1 MRVPLASVG
10 LRDQDIESAIEVLR
24 SGNLTMGARVA
35 KFERMMAEYLQVKHF
50 VMVNSGSSA
59 NLAIVEALLRPTK
72 RKPFLNPGDG
82 VLVPA
87 IAWPTTIWPL
97 IQLNLKPYF
106 VDVSIESLGIDLN
119 KSQELIDNNK
129 GAIKALF
136 PIHPLGNGLDSKTL
150 KEFAELNNLVLI
162 NDVCESLGS
171 WDEEGHSGTAGLAGS
186 FSFYFS
192 HHITTMEGGG
202 ISTNDSLLA
211 DDLRSIRSH
220 GWSRDRSDAPEWSHN
235 LTNNDSRFLFVS
247 TGYNIRPMEI
257 QAAIGISQ
265 IQDIDNFI
273 AKRRS
278 HAVKVNTL
286 LSGTGL
292 RLIGGETLKDNTNT
306 RRHSWMMLPILIEND
321 FKYSRKQIISTL
333 ENAGIET
340 RPVLTGNFLN
350 QPSMKR
356 ITSEFFSAAD
366 LKVSDTLT
374 DSAFLIGNHH
384 EFTIDQ
390 IDYLLEALQEV
401 LT

>member
-1 MRVPLASVG
+1 MRVPLASTG
-10 LRDQDIESAIEVLR
+10 LREQDIELAIEVLR
-24 SGNLTMGARVA
+24 SGHLTMGAKVA
-35 KFERMMAEYLQVKHF
+35 EFEQLMTDYLQVKHF
-50 VMVNSGSSA
+50 IMVNSGSSA
-59 NLAIVEALLRPTK
+59 NLAIIEALLRPTK

-106 VDVSIESLGIDLN
+106 VDVSIESIGIDLS
-119 KSQELIDNNK
+119 KAQELIDNNP

-136 PIHPLGNGLDSKTL
+136 PIHPLGNGLESKVLTA
-150 KEFAELNNLVLI
+150 FAQLNNLVLI

-171 WDEEGHSGTAGLAGS
+171 WNNEDHAGTAGIAGS

-202 ISTNDSLLA
+202 VATNDSLFA

-220 GWSRDRSDAPEWSHN
+220 GWSRDRSDAHEWSQS

-265 IQDIDNFI
+265 IQDLDIFI

-278 HAVKVNTL
+278 NAMEVNKL

-292 RLIGGETLKDNTNT
+292 RLIGGETLKDHANV
-306 RRHSWMMLPILIEND
+306 RRHSWMMLPIFIEND
-321 FKYSRKQIISTL
+321 FKHSRKEIISIL
-333 ENAGIET
+333 EKAGIET

-356 ITSEFFSAAD
+356 ITLNFSGSSD
-366 LKVSDTLT
+366 LEVSDNLT
-374 DSAFLIGNHH
+374 NSAFLIGNHH
-384 EFTIDQ
+384 EFTRDQ
-390 IDYLLEALQEV
+390 VNWLLEVLQEV
-401 LT
+401 IA

>member
-1 MRVPLASVG
+1 MRVPLASIG
-10 LRDQDIESAIEVLR
+10 LREQDIASAIEVLR

-35 KFERMMAEYLQVKHF
+35 KFEQMMAEYLRVKHF
-50 VMVNSGSSA
+50 IMVNSGSSA
-59 NLAIVEALLRPTK
+59 NLAIIEALLRPTK
-72 RKPFLNPGDG
+72 RKPLLQPGDG

-97 IQLNLKPYF
+97 VQLNLKPYF
-106 VDVSIESLGIDLN
+106 VDVSIESIGMDLA
-119 KSQELIDNNK
+119 KAQELIDKNK
-129 GAIKALF
+129 GEVKALF
-136 PIHPLGNGLDSKTL
+136 PIHPLGNGLDSNSL
-150 KEFAELNNLVLI
+150 KAFAELNNLVLI

-171 WDEEGHSGTAGLAGS
+171 WDDVGHAGTAGLAGS

-202 ISTNDSLLA
+202 VATNDSLFA
-211 DDLRSIRSH
+211 DDLKSIRSH
-220 GWSRDRSDAPEWSHN
+220 GWSRDRGDAREWSHN

-265 IQDIDNFI
+265 IQDIDTFI

-278 HAVKVNTL
+278 HAMEVNGL

-292 RLIGGETLKDNTNT
+292 RLIGGETLTNNANL
-306 RRHSWMMLPILIEND
+306 RRHSWMMLPILIENE
-321 FKYSRKQIISTL
+321 FKHSRKEIILSL
-333 ENAGIET
+333 EKAGIET

-356 ITSEFFSAAD
+356 ITSEFFASTD
-366 LKVSDTLT
+366 LRVSDNLT
-374 DSAFLIGNHH
+374 ESAFLIGNHH
-384 EFTIDQ
+384 DFTPDQ
-390 IDYLLEALQEV
+390 INCILEALKEV
-401 LT
+401 LD